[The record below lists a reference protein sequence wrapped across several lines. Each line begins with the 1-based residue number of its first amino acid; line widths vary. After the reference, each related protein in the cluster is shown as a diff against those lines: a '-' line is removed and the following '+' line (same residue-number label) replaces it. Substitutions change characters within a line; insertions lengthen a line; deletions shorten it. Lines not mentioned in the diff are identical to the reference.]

1 MRAASFVSLLAPAR
15 ARPAARAERASE
27 AEEHVGGVAW
37 TALGFAVAIAVG
49 AYAVIQL
56 WFINVQPGFDDQGL
70 FNPIYLFS
78 HAGNVT
84 YPIYPFPGS
93 TEAYFVH
100 PPGDAVVVGAFQW
113 LTGWPGMAS
122 GIGSLL
128 AFVFIALGLTA
139 WSRFSFPAKVGFCVG
154 IAAGVVAWGGVWFL
168 RPDDR
173 LAISFIAGLLALET
187 GRLAG
192 WSLWRLFLGAGLV
205 CISATLHYP
214 GSANVF
220 AVAIYAVWVVYERRS
235 LRLAARQLAALGLG
249 SALVL
254 IPYGALFVIPFWS
267 DIQTFANAA
276 NQALAPGYD
285 GVLGAFRLHRDVYH
299 YIYETQIGGPFLNGL
314 ASPFTRLGIPLV
326 FVTTPILY
334 WRRETRGIALGSLP
348 GLLFLLFFTHTKIDR
363 NSDYYTAEFT
373 LYFACLAYLSL
384 LAISWATRELLAVN
398 WATHRVRLAGL
409 LRIGVAG
416 AAAAAVLAIVFLK
429 ADPVSLTGS
438 GRDWHPDHADMEIAR
453 AATAATLPSN
463 SVLIIDPAVNAWYT
477 GGGWTDYA
485 GWREVGSATDL
496 SQLNLRG
503 YFDSVTGVAAPAETW
518 EGWTAYNVQ
527 RQTVGNWYSDG
538 LLKPFRFYFGR
549 TQAPESPPDMRYLLL
564 SPRPQP
570 VVGNVLQGSTVT
582 RYVQA
587 PGGSHVLVETLCD
600 VSAPAVKTL
609 PIADQVQIF
618 LPGRTNVDPYV
629 DEQQGHRRYAMQTF
643 LDTRTDYLNN
653 RRPELRHEGC
663 QIKGVVPLQVAWK
676 RPASKILDDYDKV
689 DQRKV
694 IQFPDYIS
702 AINALYSPNVAVQR
716 VPRGVASNLAL
727 SQGASE
733 RFSASGQ
740 VVRTPRQL
748 YSEAGVFPLRLEPG
762 RRNWVLVDGKVTQ
775 GQIQLCIYSNG
786 SCAATRTIPA
796 GQRGPFY
803 IPVPTPLPPNP
814 QLFIGNQAPGSAS
827 EIDITDVGVEAARAP
842 SGKAGT

>member
-15 ARPAARAERASE
+15 ARPTARAQRATEVDES
-27 AEEHVGGVAW
+27 VGGVAW
-37 TALGFAVAIAVG
+37 TTLGFAAAIAVA

-128 AFVFIALGLTA
+128 VFVFIALGVTA
-139 WSRFSFPAKVGFCVG
+139 WSRFSLPAKVGFCAG

-173 LAISFIAGLLALET
+173 LAISFLAGLLALET

-220 AVAIYAVWVVYERRS
+220 TVAIYAAWVIRERGN
-235 LRLAARQLAALGLG
+235 LRLAARPLAALGVG
-249 SALVL
+249 AALVV
-254 IPYGALFVIPFWS
+254 IPYAALFVIPFWH

-276 NQALAPGYD
+276 NQALAPGYN
-285 GVLGAFRLHRDVYH
+285 GVIGAFRLHREVYH
-299 YIYETQIGGPFLNGL
+299 YIYSTQIGGPFLTAL

-326 FVTTPILY
+326 VVTTPILY

-348 GLLFLLFFTHTKIDR
+348 SLLFLLFFTHTKIDR
-363 NSDYYTAEFT
+363 NSDYYTTEFT
-373 LYFACLAYLSL
+373 LYYACLAYLTL
-384 LAISWATRELLAVN
+384 LAVSWATQELLAAK
-398 WATHRVRLAGL
+398 WTSQRLRLASL
-409 LRIGVAG
+409 FRIGVAG
-416 AAAAAVLAIVFLK
+416 AAGAAVLAIVFLK

-477 GGGWTDYA
+477 AGGWTDYA
-485 GWREVGSATDL
+485 GWREAGSATDL
-496 SQLNLRG
+496 SPLNLRA
-503 YFDSVTGVAAPAETW
+503 YFASVTGVAAPAETW

-527 RQTVGNWYSDG
+527 RQTVGNWYWGG

-564 SPRPQP
+564 SPKPQL
-570 VVGNVLQGSTVT
+570 VVGNVLEGSTVT

-587 PGGSHVLVETLCD
+587 TGGSHVLVETLCD
-600 VSAPAVKTL
+600 VSAPAVKAL
-609 PIADQVQIF
+609 PIADQVPIF

-653 RRPELRHEGC
+653 RLPELRREGC
-663 QIKGVVPLQVAWK
+663 QIHGVVPLRAAWK
-676 RPASKILDDYDKV
+676 RPASQILDNYDKV
-689 DQRKV
+689 DAQQAIK
-694 IQFPDYIS
+694 FPDYIS
-702 AINALYSPNVAVQR
+702 AINGLYSPTVPVQR
-716 VPRGVASNLAL
+716 VPHGVASDFAV

-733 RFSASGQ
+733 RFEGSGQ
-740 VVRTPRQL
+740 VVRTPPKQS
-748 YSEAGVFPLRLEPG
+748 SEAGVYPLRLLPG
-762 RRNWVLVDGKVTQ
+762 RRNWVLIDGTVTQ
-775 GQIQLCIYSNG
+775 GQIQLCLYSNG
-786 SCAATRTIPA
+786 SCAVQRTIPA

-803 IPVPTPLPPNP
+803 LPVPTPVPPNP
-814 QLFIGNQAPGSAS
+814 QLFIGNLAPGSAS
-827 EIDITDVGVEAARAP
+827 EIEITDVGVEAARVPTRGRAN
-842 SGKAGT
+842 